1 MKAPGFPRILTV
13 NYLSKKDSRRLG
25 SSVLVMLEKM
35 AKKKKKREPNYCLTA
50 KQTNSKH
57 TTQPKTAAHEDKYFP
72 ARLNVPLYPEFS
84 EEEANVM
91 QTKLY
96 IDEEKHDLHVK
107 FRNTFNHRV
116 QRSFVPIN
124 ELLIVSP

>member
-35 AKKKKKREPNYCLTA
+35 AKKKKREPNYCLTT

-57 TTQPKTAAHEDKYFP
+57 TTQPMTAVHEEKYFP

>member
-1 MKAPGFPRILTV
+1 
-13 NYLSKKDSRRLG
+13 
-25 SSVLVMLEKM
+25 MLEKM

-57 TTQPKTAAHEDKYFP
+57 TTQPMAAAHEDKYFP
-72 ARLNVPLYPEFS
+72 ARLKVPLYLEFS

-96 IDEEKHDLHVK
+96 IDEEKHDLK
-107 FRNTFNHRV
+107 FWNTFN
-116 QRSFVPIN
+116 
-124 ELLIVSP
+124 